1 MRKDFE
7 TPADVIRIIKD
18 NLQPYESAIA
28 LGGGKLGLESHVL
41 VPSKSISYEFAENGA
56 QWAENN
62 GFAYKKTDLMRCKK
76 IEADLVVAF
85 DVLEHLPKERSLKL
99 IEMAKCKQFAVF
111 MPINERK
118 LDEKQEPSPNGTL
131 MKHISSWTEADF
143 IELGFKTWVSEKYHK
158 PENGGTDAII
168 AILTL

>member
-1 MRKDFE
+1 MRKEFE
-7 TPADVIRIIKD
+7 KPADVIRIISENIK
-18 NLQPYESAIA
+18 PYDTAIA

-41 VPSKSISYEFAENGA
+41 VASKSISYEFADNGA

-99 IEMAKCKQFAVF
+99 IQMAKCKQFAVF
-111 MPINERK
+111 MPINESK

-131 MKHISSWTEADF
+131 MKHISSWTESDF
-143 IELGFKTWVSEKYHK
+143 LELGFKTWVSEKYHK

-168 AILTL
+168 AILTR

>member
-41 VPSKSISYEFAENGA
+41 VPSKSISYEFADNGA

-62 GFAYKKTDLMRCKK
+62 GFSYKKTDLMRCKK

-99 IEMAKCKQFAVF
+99 IQMAKCKQFAVF

-158 PENGGTDAII
+158 PENGSTDAII
-168 AILTL
+168 AVLNV